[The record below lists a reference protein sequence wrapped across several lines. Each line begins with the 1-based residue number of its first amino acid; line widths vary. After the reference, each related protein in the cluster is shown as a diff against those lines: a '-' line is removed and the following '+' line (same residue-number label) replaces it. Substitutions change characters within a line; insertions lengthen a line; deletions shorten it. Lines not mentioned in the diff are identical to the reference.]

1 MPTIY
6 GDILPRDRFSDDF
19 ERGAENV
26 LYPFRNGIQLL
37 RRDRT
42 GVLRRQILPEAFDF
56 IDERKQLIAIY
67 ENGTYEIRP
76 LPCNWRCRYQRPRGF
91 GIGNFGQQAVV
102 REQFTVNQG
111 GFGERIGF
119 QADYE
124 TTCPDGGCGGR
135 GRAVTQA
142 FLDQAD
148 FLVGG
153 AAPGFY

>member
-42 GVLRRQILPEAFDF
+42 GVLRRQILPETFDF

-76 LPCNWRCRYQRPRGF
+76 LPCNWRCRQQGRPRGL
-91 GIGNFGQQAVV
+91 GIETFGQQ
-102 REQFTVNQG
+102 TVDRG
-111 GFGERIGF
+111 GFGERIAF

-135 GRAVTQA
+135 GRAVTQG

-148 FLVGG
+148 FLVSG
-153 AAPGFY
+153 AAPGLY